1 MKSGALRFVAAFA
14 AFILVLA
21 VAGGVAALA
30 LAASLDKPT
39 GTIGPDGSVFT
50 VGTGETGSSVARRL
64 AQGGAIKSEYLFRL
78 LMRAKGLEQSMK
90 AGDYAIE
97 ADMGSTDILEMI
109 SEGRQALIRMT
120 IPEGTG
126 LRAIAT
132 AAEAAGIASSDEVL
146 AAARDEALLG
156 RLGIPAKSA
165 IGYLFPDTYL
175 LPRDAGGEAVVTLM
189 VETMRERVF
198 QAVPE
203 AAALSP
209 EELHDRVIL
218 ASIVEREYRVPEE
231 APLMA
236 SAFLNRLRIGMAL
249 QSCATVVYV
258 ISEVQGKPH
267 PARIF
272 DRDLKIDDPFNTYL
286 YPGLPPEP
294 ICDPGLTALSAAL
307 RPAITKYLYFRLV
320 DEAGGK
326 HYFSATLDE
335 HIKAASL
342 TVKPRGR

>member
-1 MKSGALRFVAAFA
+1 MRSSALHVLAASAAFMLVVAA
-14 AFILVLA
+14 
-21 VAGGVAALA
+21 AGGIAVLA
-30 LAASLDKPT
+30 LAASLDEPT
-39 GTIGPDGSVFT
+39 GAIGPDGSVFT

-64 AQGGAIKSEYLFRL
+64 AQGGTIRSEYLFRL
-78 LMRAKGLEQSMK
+78 LMRAKGLEHSLK

-97 ADMGSTDILEMI
+97 ADMGSSDILTMI
-109 SEGRQALIRMT
+109 SEGRQALLRLT

-126 LRAIAT
+126 IRAIAT
-132 AAEAAGIASSDEVL
+132 AAETAGIAMADEVT

-156 RLGIPAKSA
+156 RLGIPAASA

-175 LPRDAGGEAVVTLM
+175 LPRDAGGEAIVTLM
-189 VETMRERVF
+189 VETMRARVF
-198 QAVPE
+198 HAVPE
-203 AAALSP
+203 AADLSP
-209 EELHDRVIL
+209 EEFHDRVIL

-307 RPAITKYLYFRLV
+307 RPASTKYLYFRLV